1 MDNSIQIK
9 FQGEAHQIDANT
21 LVNTLIHYNAVL
33 TQINNEYGQ
42 GAKKINLVVNAVEKG
57 SFVIDVSVVE
67 SLIKS
72 VFSSS
77 SVEYIANVIG
87 IFGGVFAAYKTLK
100 GKPAKS
106 DADKASIHIEQH
118 NYEINQTIVNIY
130 NDSSTR
136 DAISKSFKTASEDPN
151 VEGIVITSQGKD
163 MVQVGK
169 SDFRELIY
177 EDFDSESD
185 VPDMSD
191 EIDTNAR
198 LTILKLSFEKGA
210 RWEFIY
216 KGFKIAMNV
225 KDDAL
230 MDIIDKGA
238 RFGKGDAIRVTLK
251 IIKKFNPEYNAMVN
265 HSYKIVEFHEHIKN
279 PSVDVVPLF

>member
-9 FQGEAHQIDANT
+9 FQGEAT
-21 LVNTLIHYNAVL
+21 
-33 TQINNEYGQ
+33 
-42 GAKKINLVVNAVEKG
+42 
-57 SFVIDVSVVE
+57 
-67 SLIKS
+67 
-72 VFSSS
+72 
-77 SVEYIANVIG
+77 
-87 IFGGVFAAYKTLK
+87 
-100 GKPAKS
+100 
-106 DADKASIHIEQH
+106 
-118 NYEINQTIVNIY
+118 
-130 NDSSTR
+130 
-136 DAISKSFKTASEDPN
+136 
-151 VEGIVITSQGKD
+151 
-163 MVQVGK
+163 
-169 SDFRELIY
+169 
-177 EDFDSESD
+177 
-185 VPDMSD
+185 PDMSD